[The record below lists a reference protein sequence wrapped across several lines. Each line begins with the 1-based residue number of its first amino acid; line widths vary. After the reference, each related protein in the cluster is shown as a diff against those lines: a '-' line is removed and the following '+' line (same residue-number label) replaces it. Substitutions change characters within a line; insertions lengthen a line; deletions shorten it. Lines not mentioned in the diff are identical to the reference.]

1 MKTQSRDHRIALLI
15 PTAFVGC
22 LAMGIINLA
31 MLFIVKERFHAGPQ
45 AVGIFTALSSVAYF
59 LGCILLKRF
68 SDRIGP
74 RAAMSIMT
82 LGTAVLF
89 SLFLVVP
96 SMALA
101 FVVYF
106 LYGLLTALFW
116 PPMMTWLSSGLEGQA
131 LSKATNTFSLSW
143 SSGGAI
149 APYVAGLLC
158 ELGLDIPIYVGIAI
172 FALAGTVMAL
182 SGRLV
187 PSPAASVGDAG
198 EGREARCATQAA
210 DHSTPLRFPAWIGV
224 FLIYAVLA
232 IFSNIFPVFAKDELS
247 LGESR
252 IGLLLLVRASFAAIG
267 FWALGRFG
275 FWHFRKRYIVLG
287 VLALLLL
294 DLAFVLVAAPTG
306 FALGLAALGLVQALC
321 YNSSIFYGAS
331 GAADRAKR
339 MTIHEALLT
348 AGQIIGSIGGG
359 AIYQAYSWRTVFIFL
374 AVLVAGGL
382 AAQLFL
388 LRRKA

>member
-1 MKTQSRDHRIALLI
+1 MALLI

-45 AVGIFTALSSVAYF
+45 AVGVFTALSSVAYF
-59 LGCILLKRF
+59 LGCIVLKRF

-82 LGTAVLF
+82 LGTAALF
-89 SLFLVVP
+89 ALFLVVP
-96 SMALA
+96 SMPLA
-101 FVVYF
+101 FIVYF

-158 ELGLDIPIYVGIAI
+158 ELGLEIPVYVGIAI
-172 FALAGTVMAL
+172 FALAGLVMAS

-187 PSPAASVGDAG
+187 PSPAVAAPGPDS
-198 EGREARCATQAA
+198 RCPTPVE
-210 DHSTPLRFPAWIGV
+210 DHSTPLRFPAWIGA
-224 FLIYAVLA
+224 FMIYAVLA
-232 IFSNIFPVFAKDELS
+232 VFSNIFPLFAKDELS
-247 LGESR
+247 LSESR
-252 IGLLLLVRASFAAIG
+252 IGLLLLVRASFAALG

-275 FWHFRKRYIVLG
+275 FWHFRKRYIALG
-287 VLALLLL
+287 VLSLLLL
-294 DLAFVLVAAPTG
+294 DLAFVFVHAPAG
-306 FALGLAALGLVQALC
+306 FAVGLAALGLVQALC

-331 GAADRAKR
+331 GAADRARR

-348 AGQIIGSIGGG
+348 AGQILGSIGGG
-359 AIYQAYSWRTVFIFL
+359 MAYQAFSWQTVFVFL
-374 AVLVAGGL
+374 AVIVAGGL
-382 AAQLFL
+382 VAQLIL
-388 LRRKA
+388 LGRKA

>member
-1 MKTQSRDHRIALLI
+1 MALLI

-45 AVGIFTALSSVAYF
+45 AVGVFTALSSVAYF
-59 LGCILLKRF
+59 LGCIVLKRF

-82 LGTAVLF
+82 LGTAGLF
-89 SLFLVVP
+89 SLFIVVP

-101 FVVYF
+101 FGVYF

-116 PPMMTWLSSGLEGQA
+116 PPMMTWLSAGLEGQE

-172 FALAGTVMAL
+172 FALAGLVMAS
-182 SGRLV
+182 SGSLV
-187 PSPAASVGDAG
+187 PSPARTAG
-198 EGREARCATQAA
+198 AEAAGPGSGGSTQVA
-210 DHSTPLRFPAWIGV
+210 DHSTPLRFPAWIGA
-224 FLIYAVLA
+224 FMIYAVLA
-232 IFSNIFPVFAKDELS
+232 VFSNIFPLFAKDELAMS
-247 LGESR
+247 ESR
-252 IGLLLLVRASFAAIG
+252 IGLLLLVRASFAAVG

-275 FWHFRKRYIVLG
+275 FWHFRKRYIALG
-287 VLALLLL
+287 VLLLLLL
-294 DLAFVLVAAPTG
+294 DLAFVFVHAPAG
-306 FALGLAALGLVQALC
+306 FAVGLAALGLVQALC

-331 GAADRAKR
+331 GAVDRARR

-348 AGQIIGSIGGG
+348 AGQILGSIGGG
-359 AIYQAYSWRTVFIFL
+359 MAYQAYSWRTVFVFL
-374 AVLVAGGL
+374 AVIVGGGLVA
-382 AAQLFL
+382 QLVL
-388 LRRKA
+388 LGRKA

>member
-1 MKTQSRDHRIALLI
+1 MALLI

-59 LGCILLKRF
+59 LGCIVLKRF

-74 RAAMSIMT
+74 RVAMSIMT
-82 LGTAVLF
+82 LGTAGLF

-101 FVVYF
+101 FIVYF

-116 PPMMTWLSSGLEGQA
+116 PPMMTWLSSGLEGQE

-158 ELGLDIPIYVGIAI
+158 ELGLEIPVYVGIAI
-172 FALAGTVMAL
+172 FALAGLVMAS

-187 PSPAASVGDAG
+187 PSPARAPSATGTD
-198 EGREARCATQAA
+198 RESRCLTQAA
-210 DHSTPLRFPAWIGV
+210 DHSTPLRFPAWIGA
-224 FLIYAVLA
+224 FMIYAVLA
-232 IFSNIFPVFAKDELS
+232 VFSNIFPLFAKDELS
-247 LGESR
+247 LSESR
-252 IGLLLLVRASFAAIG
+252 IGLLLLVRASFAALG

-275 FWHFRKRYIVLG
+275 FWHFRKRYIALG
-287 VLALLLL
+287 VLSLLLL
-294 DLAFVLVAAPTG
+294 DLAFVFVHAPAG
-306 FALGLAALGLVQALC
+306 FAVGLAALGLVQALC

-331 GAADRAKR
+331 GAVDRARR

-348 AGQIIGSIGGG
+348 AGQILGSIGGG
-359 AIYQAYSWRTVFIFL
+359 MAYQAYSWQTVFIFL
-374 AVLVAGGL
+374 AVIVAGGL
-382 AAQLFL
+382 VAQLIL
-388 LRRKA
+388 LGRKA

>member
-1 MKTQSRDHRIALLI
+1 MALLI

-45 AVGIFTALSSVAYF
+45 AVGVFTALSSVAYF
-59 LGCILLKRF
+59 LGCIVLKRF

-82 LGTAVLF
+82 LGTAGLF
-89 SLFLVVP
+89 SLFIVVP

-101 FVVYF
+101 FGVYF

-116 PPMMTWLSSGLEGQA
+116 PPMMTWLSAGLEGQE

-172 FALAGTVMAL
+172 FALAGLVMAS
-182 SGRLV
+182 SGSLV
-187 PSPAASVGDAG
+187 PSPARTGGAEAAG
-198 EGREARCATQAA
+198 TGSGGTTQVA
-210 DHSTPLRFPAWIGV
+210 DHSTPLRFPAWIGA
-224 FLIYAVLA
+224 FMIYAVLA
-232 IFSNIFPVFAKDELS
+232 VFSNIFPLFAKDELALS
-247 LGESR
+247 ESR
-252 IGLLLLVRASFAAIG
+252 IGLLLLVRASFAAVG

-275 FWHFRKRYIVLG
+275 FWHFRKRYIALG
-287 VLALLLL
+287 VLLLLLL
-294 DLAFVLVAAPTG
+294 DLAFVFVHAPAG
-306 FALGLAALGLVQALC
+306 FAVGLAALGLVQALC

-331 GAADRAKR
+331 GAVDRARR

-348 AGQIIGSIGGG
+348 AGQILGSIGGG
-359 AIYQAYSWRTVFIFL
+359 MAYQAYSWRTVFVFL
-374 AVLVAGGL
+374 AVIVGGGLVA
-382 AAQLFL
+382 QLVL
-388 LRRKA
+388 LGRKA

>member
-1 MKTQSRDHRIALLI
+1 MALLI

-45 AVGIFTALSSVAYF
+45 AVGVFTALSSVAYF
-59 LGCILLKRF
+59 LGCIVLKRF

-82 LGTAVLF
+82 LGTAGLF
-89 SLFLVVP
+89 SLFIVVP

-101 FVVYF
+101 FGVYF

-116 PPMMTWLSSGLEGQA
+116 PPMMTWLSAGLEGQE

-172 FALAGTVMAL
+172 FALAGLVMAS
-182 SGRLV
+182 SGSLV
-187 PSPAASVGDAG
+187 PSPARTAG
-198 EGREARCATQAA
+198 AEAAGPGSGGSTQVA
-210 DHSTPLRFPAWIGV
+210 DHSTPLRFPAWIGA
-224 FLIYAVLA
+224 FMIYAVLA
-232 IFSNIFPVFAKDELS
+232 VFSNIFPLFAKDELALS
-247 LGESR
+247 ESR
-252 IGLLLLVRASFAAIG
+252 IGLLLLVRASFAAVG

-275 FWHFRKRYIVLG
+275 FWHFRKRYIALG
-287 VLALLLL
+287 VLLLLLL
-294 DLAFVLVAAPTG
+294 DLAFVFVHAPAG
-306 FALGLAALGLVQALC
+306 FAVGLAALGLVQALC

-331 GAADRAKR
+331 GAVDRARR

-348 AGQIIGSIGGG
+348 AGQILGSIGGG
-359 AIYQAYSWRTVFIFL
+359 MAYQAYSWRTVFVFL
-374 AVLVAGGL
+374 AVIVGGGLVA
-382 AAQLFL
+382 QLVL
-388 LRRKA
+388 LGRKA

>member
-1 MKTQSRDHRIALLI
+1 MALLI

-45 AVGIFTALSSVAYF
+45 AVGVFTALSSVAYF
-59 LGCILLKRF
+59 LGCIVLKRF

-82 LGTAVLF
+82 LGTAFLF
-89 SLFLVVP
+89 SLFLVIP

-116 PPMMTWLSSGLEGQA
+116 PPMMTWLSAGLEGQA

-149 APYVAGLLC
+149 APYVAGILC

-172 FALAGTVMAL
+172 FAVAGMVMAA

-187 PSPAASVGDAG
+187 PSPAKAG
-198 EGREARCATQAA
+198 AGGAEAADPETRCTTQDA
-210 DHSTPLRFPAWIGV
+210 DHSTPLRFPAWIGA
-224 FLIYAVLA
+224 FMIYAVLA
-232 IFSNIFPVFAKDELS
+232 VFSNIFPLFAKDELALS
-247 LGESR
+247 ESR
-252 IGLLLLVRASFAAIG
+252 IGLLLLVRASFAAVG

-275 FWHFRKRYIVLG
+275 FWHFRKRYIALG
-287 VLALLLL
+287 VFLLLLL
-294 DLAFVLVAAPTG
+294 DLAFVFVHAPAG
-306 FALGLAALGLVQALC
+306 FAVGLAALGLVQALC

-331 GAADRAKR
+331 GAVDRARR
-339 MTIHEALLT
+339 MTTHEALLT
-348 AGQIIGSIGGG
+348 AGQILGSIGGG
-359 AIYQAYSWRTVFIFL
+359 MAYQAYSWRTVFIFL

-382 AAQLFL
+382 AAQLIL
-388 LRRKA
+388 LGRKA

>member
-1 MKTQSRDHRIALLI
+1 MALLI

-45 AVGIFTALSSVAYF
+45 AVGVFTALSSVAYF
-59 LGCILLKRF
+59 LGCIVLKRF

-82 LGTAVLF
+82 LGTAGLF
-89 SLFLVVP
+89 SLFIVVP

-101 FVVYF
+101 FGVYF

-116 PPMMTWLSSGLEGQA
+116 PPMMTWLSAGLEGQE

-172 FALAGTVMAL
+172 FALAGLVMAS
-182 SGRLV
+182 SGSLV
-187 PSPAASVGDAG
+187 PSPARTGGAEAAG
-198 EGREARCATQAA
+198 TGSGGTTQVA
-210 DHSTPLRFPAWIGV
+210 DHSTPLRFPAWIGA
-224 FLIYAVLA
+224 FMIYAVLA
-232 IFSNIFPVFAKDELS
+232 VFSNIFPLFAKDELALS
-247 LGESR
+247 ESR
-252 IGLLLLVRASFAAIG
+252 IGLLLLVRASFAAVG

-275 FWHFRKRYIVLG
+275 FWHFRKRYIALG
-287 VLALLLL
+287 VFLLLLL
-294 DLAFVLVAAPTG
+294 DLAFVFVHAPAG
-306 FALGLAALGLVQALC
+306 FAVGLAALGLVQALC

-331 GAADRAKR
+331 GAVDRARR

-348 AGQIIGSIGGG
+348 AGQILGSIGGG
-359 AIYQAYSWRTVFIFL
+359 MAYQAYSWRTVFVFL
-374 AVLVAGGL
+374 AVIVGGGLVA
-382 AAQLFL
+382 QLVL
-388 LRRKA
+388 LGRKA

>member
-1 MKTQSRDHRIALLI
+1 MALLI

-45 AVGIFTALSSVAYF
+45 AVGVFTALSSVAYF
-59 LGCILLKRF
+59 LGCIVLKRF

-82 LGTAVLF
+82 LGTAGLF
-89 SLFLVVP
+89 SLFIVVP

-101 FVVYF
+101 FGVYF

-116 PPMMTWLSSGLEGQA
+116 PPMMTWLSAGLEGQE

-172 FALAGTVMAL
+172 FALAGLVMAS
-182 SGRLV
+182 SGSLV
-187 PSPAASVGDAG
+187 PSPARTAG
-198 EGREARCATQAA
+198 AEAAGTGSGGTTQVA
-210 DHSTPLRFPAWIGV
+210 DHSTPLRFPAWIGA
-224 FLIYAVLA
+224 FMIYAVLA
-232 IFSNIFPVFAKDELS
+232 VFSNIFPLFAKDELALS
-247 LGESR
+247 ESR
-252 IGLLLLVRASFAAIG
+252 IGLLLLVRASFAAVG

-275 FWHFRKRYIVLG
+275 FWHFRKRYIALG
-287 VLALLLL
+287 VLLLLLL
-294 DLAFVLVAAPTG
+294 DLAFVFVHAPAG
-306 FALGLAALGLVQALC
+306 FAVGLAALGLVQALC

-331 GAADRAKR
+331 GAVDRARR

-348 AGQIIGSIGGG
+348 AGQILGSIGGG
-359 AIYQAYSWRTVFIFL
+359 MAYQAYSWRTVFVFL
-374 AVLVAGGL
+374 AVIVGGGLVA
-382 AAQLFL
+382 QLVL
-388 LRRKA
+388 LGRKA

>member
-1 MKTQSRDHRIALLI
+1 MALLI

-59 LGCILLKRF
+59 LGCIVLKRF

-74 RAAMSIMT
+74 RTAMSIMT
-82 LGTAVLF
+82 LGTAGLF

-101 FVVYF
+101 FAVYF

-116 PPMMTWLSSGLEGQA
+116 PPMMTWLSAGLEGQA

-172 FALAGTVMAL
+172 FALAGLVMAS

-187 PSPAASVGDAG
+187 PSPA
-198 EGREARCATQAA
+198 
-210 DHSTPLRFPAWIGV
+210 
-224 FLIYAVLA
+224 
-232 IFSNIFPVFAKDELS
+232 
-247 LGESR
+247 
-252 IGLLLLVRASFAAIG
+252 RA
-267 FWALGRFG
+267 
-275 FWHFRKRYIVLG
+275 
-287 VLALLLL
+287 
-294 DLAFVLVAAPTG
+294 
-306 FALGLAALGLVQALC
+306 
-321 YNSSIFYGAS
+321 
-331 GAADRAKR
+331 
-339 MTIHEALLT
+339 
-348 AGQIIGSIGGG
+348 GG
-359 AIYQAYSWRTVFIFL
+359 AE
-374 AVLVAGGL
+374 
-382 AAQLFL
+382 AASPDRSPPQNDPV
-388 LRRKA
+388 